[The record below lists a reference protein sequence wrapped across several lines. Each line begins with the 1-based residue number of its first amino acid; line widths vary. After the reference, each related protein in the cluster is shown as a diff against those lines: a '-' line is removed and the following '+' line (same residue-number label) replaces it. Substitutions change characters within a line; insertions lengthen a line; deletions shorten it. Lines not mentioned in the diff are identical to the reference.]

1 MNTLAVFDCMLFFSA
16 AAKPKRV
23 HPLFELVEKGL
34 VTLCLD
40 RQVLAELR
48 DVLTRPKLR
57 EKYPALTTEGVDAFL
72 AKQLRSANWLEDV
85 HEVFVLQRDPKDSK
99 YINLAIAAGAPYL
112 VTLDRDLLDLML
124 PGSAAGVDFR
134 SRFPK
139 RQILSPAAFLAELA
153 RILEPE

>member
-23 HPLFELVEKGL
+23 HPLFELVENGS

-48 DVLTRPKLR
+48 DVLMRPKLR
-57 EKYPALTTEGVDAFL
+57 EKYPALTAEGVEGFL
-72 AKQLRSANWLEDV
+72 AKQLRSANWLDDV

-112 VTLDRDLLDLML
+112 VTRDRDLLDLML
-124 PGSAAGVDFR
+124 PESAEGLDFR
-134 SRFPK
+134 RRFPNLE
-139 RQILSPAAFLAELA
+139 ILDPGAFLAVIA
-153 RILEPE
+153 AKSMPD